1 MKRFSKSEFQATFRL
16 YMQIWKAIINTDI
29 TRNVAVRREIPKE
42 EAGMNHDETET
53 NPHQGLIQW
62 RSENIELAIVSM
74 IKIMLINFTYCLEKH
89 YRTGSSQDIKVYQQ

>member
-29 TRNVAVRREIPKE
+29 TRNVAVCREIPKE

-53 NPHQGLIQW
+53 NPHQGLIQR
-62 RSENIELAIVSM
+62 RSKTLNL
-74 IKIMLINFTYCLEKH
+74 
-89 YRTGSSQDIKVYQQ
+89 Q